1 MAQRKSSNLKT
12 YFRKKLLSVY
22 IVSGIVFIA
31 AIVLLVIGLIQDKNS
46 YIYIGVLSVVLASA
60 LLILGVFFQSD
71 RYSKMIQDNLI
82 YEISNGLDTISSY
95 QRKLEMT
102 KSNIREIDDL
112 KLKFANIL
120 YAFKDTRFI
129 DRKIDETYL
138 HFGYVEGFDELISTS
153 SFMYNMDYLLKLNS
167 YARGGLILV
176 KVVGGE
182 AYDEVVRELM
192 KKIRGTFATKTYIG
206 KYDSDTLIVYVCD
219 VESISTFKYS
229 CTRLY
234 TEFSYSLNTL
244 KEDILYSCKIG
255 GSIFPYSSINR
266 MLNDAE
272 VALSS
277 SKGVNIFIP
286 DSIITKAGEVESID
300 EANRK
305 KIVLTERLSSY
316 LSNFDKDKD
325 PYHQVDDIFSAFS
338 EYSQFET
345 WGIIQSFS
353 KNNGRS
359 NFKCIRESGA
369 DTTRLFR
376 GRNDID
382 VSEIAVLFE
391 ARDEND
397 CFYST
402 RRDEL
407 SPEIGRLFDKH
418 NLNALF
424 CSFAGVNGEITGMTY
439 LISTKKNIKLYKDD
453 VQLIAQELFAL
464 DYLTL
469 YYLSLQKSAELNKSL
484 NVLLKT
490 NNNSLYTI
498 NKVTFALES
507 LSPDLLMAYGK
518 KSIGKKCYKTLF
530 DLDAPCENCPL
541 LKPKTMDDIFE
552 FRKKN
557 YTRKE
562 ITESNTTD
570 FAAMLL
576 TKVEGEKDDK
586 ERIYD
591 PSTSLLSRVSFDRMV
606 ENNIREETKGSLL
619 FINLL
624 GENKIVRD
632 YGEANL
638 NNMMTS
644 IGDTIIDNEISEN
657 VYRFSPSM
665 IAIFFPD
672 RTRIQTYESI
682 EEIHSL
688 IYHTYKA
695 NGDILQLNFKYF
707 EINFTSSFKSSG
719 ALFALIN
726 KGISQIKKIPDNYM
740 CIAGEDISRIASR
753 EDYIIY
759 LLEDNYLNKAVEHR
773 IQPVVSLEDNSIAF
787 SEILLRLYDVLRET
801 MLPPLEVV
809 KTATKTQRMG
819 KFDSLNYETA
829 LNLYNKYGNNTFK
842 IYNYR
847 GFSINLSSDSL
858 KSNDWLRHLKRFI
871 INNPMPDGYL
881 SFEIT
886 EKVIKEN
893 LGRVKVWINELVGY
907 KVKWAVDN
915 YNDEFYSIKELKDF
929 GFDIVKTSRKL
940 FLDAMTDPVYKGI
953 IELIVAESNKR
964 GITLIAQG
972 VETESQIKFVKD
984 VGFKYA
990 QGYYFYKPLKT
1001 DELISVIQSAK
1012 EESEVK
1018 GKKGKEA
1025 KDKNP
1030 EKNQKKKRRGLFG
1043 RRNKTP
1049 KKVDDKA
1056 DKKESVAKKDAA
1068 KKTK

>member
-1 MAQRKSSNLKT
+1 MAQKQSLNLTT
-12 YFRKKLLSVY
+12 YLRKKLIPVY
-22 IVSGIVFIA
+22 IISGLVFVTSL
-31 AIVLLVIGLIQDKNS
+31 VLFIFGISQDS
-46 YIYIGVLSVVLASA
+46 TIHLFIGVLSMILSA
-60 LLILGVFFQSD
+60 VLLIVGVYITSD
-71 RYSKMIQDNLI
+71 RYSKKLQEDLI
-82 YEISNGLDTISSY
+82 YDFSNGLDTISSY
-95 QRKLEMT
+95 QRKFEMT
-102 KSNIREIDDL
+102 KSNIEEVDEL
-112 KLKFANIL
+112 KVKFANIL
-120 YAFKDTRFI
+120 SAFKDTRFI

-138 HFGYVEGFDELISTS
+138 HFGYVEGFEELISTS

-167 YARGGLILV
+167 YARGGLALV
-176 KVVGGE
+176 KITGGE
-182 AYDEVVRELM
+182 AYDEVVKEIM
-192 KKIRGTFATKTYIG
+192 KEIRSTFATKTYIG
-206 KYDSDTLIVYVCD
+206 KYNTNTLIVYVCD

-229 CTRLY
+229 CTRLF

-244 KEDILYSCKIG
+244 KEDFVYSCKIG

-272 VALSS
+272 VALSAEKDVS
-277 SKGVNIFIP
+277 IFIP
-286 DSIITKAGEVESID
+286 DSIIANAGEVESID

-316 LSNFDKDKD
+316 LSNFDKEKD

-338 EYSQFET
+338 DYSQFET

-359 NFKCIRESGA
+359 NFKCIRESGV
-369 DTTRLFR
+369 DTTRLFKD
-376 GRNDID
+376 RNDID

-424 CSFAGVNGEITGMTY
+424 CSFSGVNGEITGMTY
-439 LISTKKNIKLYKDD
+439 LISTKKNLKLYKDD
-453 VQLIAQELFAL
+453 VQLIAQELFTL

-469 YYLSLQKSAELNKSL
+469 YYLSLQNSAVLNKSL
-484 NVLLKT
+484 NVLLKA

-507 LSPDLLMAYGK
+507 LSPDLLLAYGK
-518 KSIGKKCYKTLF
+518 KTIGKKCYKTLF
-530 DLDAPCENCPL
+530 NLDAPCENCPL
-541 LKPKTMDDIFE
+541 LRPKTMDDQFE
-552 FRKKN
+552 FRDKN

-562 ITESNTTD
+562 ISESSITD

-576 TKVEGEKDDK
+576 TKADKDKEDS

-591 PSTSLLSRVSFDRMV
+591 ASTSLLSRTSFDRMI
-606 ENNIREETKGSLL
+606 ENNIKEETKGSLL
-619 FINLL
+619 FINLQ

-638 NNMMTS
+638 NHIVTLLGNA
-644 IGDTIIDNEISEN
+644 IIDREISDN
-657 VYRFSPSM
+657 IYRFSPS
-665 IAIFFPD
+665 IVAIFFPGT
-672 RTRIQTYESI
+672 TRIQTYEII

-688 IYHTYKA
+688 IYHTYNA

-707 EINFTSSFKSSG
+707 EINLTTSFKTGSV
-719 ALFALIN
+719 LFALIN
-726 KGISQIKKIPDNYM
+726 KGITQIKKIPDNYM
-740 CIAGEDISRIASR
+740 CIAGEEISRIASR

-773 IQPVVSLEDNSIAF
+773 IQPVVSLKDNSIIY

-801 MLPPLEVV
+801 MLPSFEVV

-829 LNLYNKYGNNTFK
+829 LNLYNKYGNNNFT
-842 IYNYR
+842 IYNYG

-871 INNPMPDGYL
+871 INNPMPEGYL

-886 EKVIKEN
+886 EKDISEN
-893 LGRVKVWINELVGY
+893 LGRVKVWINELTGY
-907 KVKWAVDN
+907 KIRWAVDN
-915 YNDEFYSIKELKDF
+915 YNDEYFSIKELEDF
-929 GFDIVKTSRKL
+929 GFNIVKTSRKL

-953 IELIVAESNKR
+953 IELIVAECNKR
-964 GITLIAQG
+964 NITLIAQG
-972 VETESQIKFVKD
+972 VETESQINFVKE
-984 VGFKYA
+984 VGFQYA

-1001 DELISVIQSAK
+1001 EELIAAIQKAKEAVDVAKGTKKKEPKEKVAEKETTGKKKLFKRKDKKVEKAEIAQPVKAK
-1012 EESEVK
+1012 EEK
-1018 GKKGKEA
+1018 KKGQE
-1025 KDKNP
+1025 
-1030 EKNQKKKRRGLFG
+1030 
-1043 RRNKTP
+1043 T
-1049 KKVDDKA
+1049 KV
-1056 DKKESVAKKDAA
+1056 
-1068 KKTK
+1068 

>member
-1 MAQRKSSNLKT
+1 MSQKKSSNLKN
-12 YFRKKLLSVY
+12 YLRKKLIPVY
-22 IVSGIVFIA
+22 VVSGAVFVAGLI
-31 AIVLLVIGLIQDKNS
+31 LLIIGLIQTNS
-46 YIYIGVLSVVLASA
+46 PFIYVGVLSVIFSAA
-60 LLILGVFFQSD
+60 LLILGVFFVSD
-71 RYSKMIQDNLI
+71 RFSKKIQNDLI
-82 YEISNGLDTISSY
+82 YDISNGLDTISSY
-95 QRKLEMT
+95 QRKFEMT
-102 KSNIREIDDL
+102 KSNIEEVDDL
-112 KLKFANIL
+112 KNKFANIL
-120 YAFKDTRFI
+120 EAFKDTRFI

-138 HFGYVEGFDELISTS
+138 HFGYVEGFEELISTS

-176 KVVGGE
+176 KVLGGE
-182 AYDEVVRELM
+182 AYDEVVRHLM
-192 KKIRGTFATKTYIG
+192 KKIRSTFSTKTYIG
-206 KYDSDTLIVYVCD
+206 RYNSDTLIVYVCD
-219 VESISTFKYS
+219 VESISTFKYC
-229 CTRLY
+229 CTRLF
-234 TEFSYSLNTL
+234 TEFSFSLNTL
-244 KEDILYSCKIG
+244 KEDFVYSCKIG

-272 VALSS
+272 VALNSNRDV
-277 SKGVNIFIP
+277 KIFIP
-286 DSIITKAGEVESID
+286 DTIITKAGEVESID

-316 LSNFDKDKD
+316 LSNFDQSKD

-359 NFKCIRESGA
+359 NFKCIRESGV
-369 DTTRLFR
+369 DTTRLFK

-391 ARDEND
+391 SRDEND

-424 CSFAGVNGEITGMTY
+424 CSFSGVNGEITGMTY
-439 LISTKKNIKLYKDD
+439 LISTKKNLKLYKDD

-469 YYLSLQKSAELNKSL
+469 YYLSLQNSSVLQKSL

-490 NNNSLYTI
+490 NSSSLYTI

-507 LSPDLLMAYGK
+507 LSPDLLLKYGK
-518 KSIGKKCYKTLF
+518 KAIGKKCYKTLF
-530 DLDAPCENCPL
+530 NLDSPCENCPL
-541 LKPKTMDDIFE
+541 LRPKTMDDIFE
-552 FRKKN
+552 FRGKN

-562 ITESNTTD
+562 ISESKTTD

-576 TKVEGEKDDK
+576 TKVDNDDK
-586 ERIYD
+586 NIERIYD
-591 PSTSLLSRVSFDRMV
+591 ASTSLLSRKSFDQMV
-606 ENNIREETKGSLL
+606 ENNIKEEAKGSLL
-619 FINLL
+619 FINLQ
-624 GENKIVRD
+624 GENKIVRE

-638 NNMMTS
+638 NHIITQLGNA
-644 IGDTIIDNEISEN
+644 IIDNEISEN
-657 VYRFSPSM
+657 VYRFTPS
-665 IAIFFPD
+665 IVAVFLPD
-672 RTRIQTYESI
+672 KTRIETYGII
-682 EEIHSL
+682 EEIHGL

-707 EINFTSSFKSSG
+707 EINFTSSIKMSSV
-719 ALFALIN
+719 LFGLIN
-726 KGISQIKKIPDNYM
+726 KGVSQIKKIPDNYM
-740 CIAGEDISRIASR
+740 CIAGEDISRVASR
-753 EDYIIY
+753 QDYIIY
-759 LLEDNYLNKAVEHR
+759 LMEENYLNKAVEHR
-773 IQPVVSLEDNSIAF
+773 IQPVVSLQDNSIVY
-787 SEILLRLYDVLRET
+787 SEILLRLYDVLREM

-809 KTATKTQRMG
+809 KTATKSQRMG

-842 IYNYR
+842 IYNYG

-858 KSNDWLRHLKRFI
+858 KSNDWLRRLKRFI
-871 INNPMPDGYL
+871 INNPMPEGYL
-881 SFEIT
+881 NFEIT
-886 EKVIKEN
+886 EKDIHDN

-915 YNDEFYSIKELKDF
+915 YNDEYYSIKELEDF
-929 GFDIVKTSRKL
+929 GFNIVKTSRKL

-953 IELIVAESNKR
+953 IELIVAESDKR
-964 GITLIAQG
+964 GITLVAQG
-972 VETESQIKFVKD
+972 VETESQINFVKE

-1001 DELISVIQSAK
+1001 EELISVIQKPTK
-1012 EESEVK
+1012 EKTEDTKKEKKPEEDIDNNKK
-1018 GKKGKEA
+1018 GKKQKGKN
-1025 KDKNP
+1025 KKV
-1030 EKNQKKKRRGLFG
+1030 KKK
-1043 RRNKTP
+1043 KE
-1049 KKVDDKA
+1049 KK
-1056 DKKESVAKKDAA
+1056 KKK
-1068 KKTK
+1068 